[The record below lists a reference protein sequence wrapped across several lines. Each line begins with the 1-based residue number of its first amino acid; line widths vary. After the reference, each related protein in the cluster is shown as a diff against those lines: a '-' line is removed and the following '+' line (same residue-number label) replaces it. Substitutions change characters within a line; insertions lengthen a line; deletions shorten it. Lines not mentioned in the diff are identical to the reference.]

1 MKRFTIGEVI
11 QAVQGQPSGPA
22 VAAKLRWQPEGVS
35 TDSRTLRPGQL
46 FVALAGER
54 FDGHRFVGE
63 ALNKGAGAVVVS
75 RQWAAANPEALKN
88 IPLAIL
94 VEHTLRALQE
104 LARWYR
110 SLFAVPVIAV
120 TGTNG
125 KTTTKDMIAAI
136 LSQQARGLWTEGNQN
151 NHIGLPLTLLRLQEE
166 HRFAVVELGMRAA
179 GEIAELTAICR
190 PEVGVIT
197 NVGPAHIQF
206 FRSVEDIARAKGE
219 LLDGLGA
226 SGTAVLNGDDELV
239 MAQRGRAWGKVLTF
253 GLGSDADVRAGDLR
267 LNGWGGFSFV
277 ATGGLPI
284 ELRVPGK
291 HMVMNAL
298 AAVAVGREFGVAGE
312 SVTEALASFRPQ
324 PMRMEVIHVDSLHIL
339 NDTYNAN
346 PASMRAALQTLRE
359 VSGTKRK
366 IAVLGDMLE
375 LGEWASRVHRDIG
388 QLAAQSGL
396 AYLLTVGELSRLI
409 AEEAMVSGMAGEQ
422 VHHVSG
428 VQEALAFLRE
438 TARSGDAILVKGS
451 RQMGLEAVVEGLRK
465 QFTASTTSQGAK

>member
-1 MKRFTIGEVI
+1 
-11 QAVQGQPSGPA
+11 
-22 VAAKLRWQPEGVS
+22 
-35 TDSRTLRPGQL
+35 
-46 FVALAGER
+46 
-54 FDGHRFVGE
+54 
-63 ALNKGAGAVVVS
+63 
-75 RQWAAANPEALKN
+75 
-88 IPLAIL
+88 
-94 VEHTLRALQE
+94 
-104 LARWYR
+104 
-110 SLFAVPVIAV
+110 
-120 TGTNG
+120 
-125 KTTTKDMIAAI
+125 
-136 LSQQARGLWTEGNQN
+136 
-151 NHIGLPLTLLRLQEE
+151 
-166 HRFAVVELGMRAA
+166 
-179 GEIAELTAICR
+179 
-190 PEVGVIT
+190 
-197 NVGPAHIQF
+197 
-206 FRSVEDIARAKGE
+206 
-219 LLDGLGA
+219 
-226 SGTAVLNGDDELV
+226 
-239 MAQRGRAWGKVLTF
+239 
-253 GLGSDADVRAGDLR
+253 
-267 LNGWGGFSFV
+267 
-277 ATGGLPI
+277 
-284 ELRVPGK
+284 
-291 HMVMNAL
+291 MVMNAL